1 MDFLYATG
9 VCKSFETGEGPL
21 RVLRGVSL
29 SLQAG
34 QSLALTGE
42 SGSGKTSLIMLI
54 GGLEQATSG
63 KIFFQDQEITN
74 VPTSGVV
81 CMHYNIDSWKD
92 ISLAAELL
100 FFDYPKKLKA

>member
-1 MDFLYATG
+1 M
-9 VCKSFETGEGPL
+9 C
-21 RVLRGVSL
+21 
-29 SLQAG
+29 
-34 QSLALTGE
+34 
-42 SGSGKTSLIMLI
+42 
-54 GGLEQATSG
+54 
-63 KIFFQDQEITN
+63 QDQEITN